1 MKDDIFELYI
11 SGVET
16 ISIVVAVLIVLL
28 TSPVWSFLYLA
39 VNTGKII
46 DSVEDKIK
54 RRKNNE

>member
-16 ISIVVAVLIVLL
+16 ISIIVAVLIVLL

-39 VNTGKII
+39 VNTEKII
-46 DSVEDKIK
+46 NFVTVKMR